1 MAGVQA
7 NVLAS
12 HNVHIE
18 LTTLMREQG
27 RPETWASEKL
37 FQNVPTEDGIQ
48 KKRQMETW
56 LSSIDKGGLG
66 DHVNRTE
73 SSAVSAQHKD
83 RNTATRNAHRSCI
96 EDASKLHQTV
106 SIAPFSYEMQFVHNL
121 STHGRVQDSIR
132 PFEEAEGHFHQVQRR
147 TYLDLHVEKQK
158 CNQEKNLE
166 SNVRTD
172 SGNHARY
179 KNKRRMSKARKKDR
193 FLLGCLKRALQYS
206 EAVAIDYI
214 LEVAIQTLMSA
225 SKRDAM
231 TKGLE
236 TEKDLMC
243 GRE

>member
-1 MAGVQA
+1 MAEVQA

-12 HNVHIE
+12 HKVHIE

-73 SSAVSAQHKD
+73 SSAVSVQHED
-83 RNTATRNAHRSCI
+83 RNTATRRDTHRSCI
-96 EDASKLHQTV
+96 ENASKLHQTV
-106 SIAPFSYEMQFVHNL
+106 SIAPFSNEMQFVYNL
-121 STHGRVQDSIR
+121 STHGRVHIH
-132 PFEEAEGHFHQVQRR
+132 PFEETEGRFHQVQRR

-172 SGNHARY
+172 SGNHAKY
-179 KNKRRMSKARKKDR
+179 KNKQRMSKARKKDR
-193 FLLGCLKRALQYS
+193 FLLGCLKRALQHS
-206 EAVAIDYI
+206 EAVAIDYV

-231 TKGLE
+231 TKSLE
-236 TEKDLMC
+236 TENDLMC
-243 GRE
+243 ARE

>member
-1 MAGVQA
+1 MESLAKWGKRVSGT
-7 NVLAS
+7 VL
-12 HNVHIE
+12 
-18 LTTLMREQG
+18 LREQG

-147 TYLDLHVEKQK
+147 TYLDLHVEKQ
-158 CNQEKNLE
+158 EETLE
-166 SNVRTD
+166 SNVSIDSENRMRFNKTQRT
-172 SGNHARY
+172 
-179 KNKRRMSKARKKDR
+179 SKDRKQQR
-193 FLLGCLKRALQYS
+193 FLLGCLKRILQYS
-206 EAVAIDYI
+206 EAVSIDVI
-214 LEVAIQTLMSA
+214 LKAAIQTLMSA